1 VKELAVEVMVVVVD
15 VAVALVL
22 VVVVVVVSVATVAVE
37 EVVSSITI
45 RRSNGISSSRG
56 SNAILAILAV
66 G

>member
-1 VKELAVEVMVVVVD
+1 MVVVVD

-22 VVVVVVVSVATVAVE
+22 VVVVVVVVVVSVATVAVE

>member
-1 VKELAVEVMVVVVD
+1 MKELAVEVMVVVVD

-22 VVVVVVVSVATVAVE
+22 VVVVVVAVAVV
-37 EVVSSITI
+37 EVVSSINI

-56 SNAILAILAV
+56 SNAIVAILAV

>member
-1 VKELAVEVMVVVVD
+1 MVVVVD

-22 VVVVVVVSVATVAVE
+22 VVVVVVVVVSVATVAVE

-45 RRSNGISSSRG
+45 RRSNGIISSRG
-56 SNAILAILAV
+56 SNAIVAILAV

>member
-1 VKELAVEVMVVVVD
+1 MVVVVD

-22 VVVVVVVSVATVAVE
+22 VVVVVVVVVSVATVAVE

-56 SNAILAILAV
+56 SNARLAILAV